1 MGTPGGPSPTSRP
14 LRGPTAGGRTACSA
28 SATTWVTCASR
39 RPCGTVAT
47 PAIKRRLFG
56 LSNPEGNH
64 GEDVKELYY
73 YLDGTPTASYLKA
86 LYRYPQ
92 AAFPYDELRQANA
105 APDAAGSGVR
115 AARHGPPRRRPF
127 LRPDRRVRQGRPGGH
142 RGALHG
148 GQPRPGGGAR
158 PRAPHAV
165 VPQHVE
171 LGPGPPAPG
180 HQPGPRD
187 RSGRPAGG
195 APSAGPLLAGRPAG
209 RRGADDRER
218 DRRGGPVGQWR
229 PGGPDARPARCRRPA
244 RGRLAGR
251 PGAAGH
257 DGGAPRTAGSWPRA
271 RLARSRCAWPGATSR
286 PISARPVGSWP
297 FVQPRR
303 TASTRP
309 WAPPTCRS
317 RRGRSCA
324 RPSPA

>member
-1 MGTPGGPSPTSRP
+1 MAPSGPDPLPDSTSRVA
-14 LRGPTAGGRTACSA
+14 LRFPPTDRRDRRM
-28 SATTWVTCASR
+28 SR
-39 RPCGTVAT
+39 RPAPDPERRRLAEVAQGRRAWYRWGPYLSNRQWGTVREDYSADGDAWRSFPYEQAAARAYRWGEDGLLGLSDDVGDLCLAPAVWNGRDAT
-47 PAIKRRLFG
+47 VKRRLFG

-115 AARHGPPRRRPF
+115 AARHGPPRRRPL

-180 HQPGPRD
+180 HQPGPSEPVRWPCG
-187 RSGRPAGG
+187 RSTICWAATG
-195 APSAGPLLAGRPAG
+195 
-209 RRGADDRER
+209 
-218 DRRGGPVGQWR
+218 W
-229 PGGPDARPARCRRPA
+229 PARRP
-244 RGRLAGR
+244 
-251 PGAAGH
+251 
-257 DGGAPRTAGSWPRA
+257 T
-271 RLARSRCAWPGATSR
+271 RC
-286 PISARPVGSWP
+286 
-297 FVQPRR
+297 
-303 TASTRP
+303 
-309 WAPPTCRS
+309 
-317 RRGRSCA
+317 
-324 RPSPA
+324 